1 MMRGMSTDA
10 TVAPR
15 PNAIARLMGLERHE
29 YTAVAWSFL
38 YFFCILSAYY
48 VLRPMR
54 EAMAVASGP
63 ETIPYLFT
71 GTFVAMLAA
80 TPVFGWIASKYPRRV
95 FLPWVYSF
103 FIANI
108 LIFWAAFSY
117 PIANDL
123 NYVWMSRVFFVWL
136 SVFNLYVVAVFW
148 SFMADIYSSDQGR
161 RLFGMITAGGSIGAL
176 LGGIATSVLVGPLGF
191 HNLLLVSAALLLL
204 AVYCIGRLRHWY
216 EVEHRGETGD
226 NITSRKPLGGN
237 PFNGIKAV
245 FSSKY
250 FAAMA
255 ISTAIASLLGT
266 ALYMFAAEL
275 VEEAITDIDDRTRFF
290 SNINNAINALAIV
303 GQLFVVKHI
312 VVRFGVGVSLSLLPI
327 VSVVGFVVLA
337 LEPTLM
343 VVAVLTVI
351 RRALGFGFSKP
362 TSDMLY
368 SVATPE
374 EKYKA
379 KNFIDTTIYRGGDVV
394 ATWTVRGMSALGI
407 AGISLAILP
416 FALIWTFAAFWLGR
430 DYRRRDRLAAAAENR
445 A

>member
-1 MMRGMSTDA
+1 MM
-10 TVAPR
+10 
-15 PNAIARLMGLERHE
+15 I
-29 YTAVAWSFL
+29 
-38 YFFCILSAYY
+38 
-48 VLRPMR
+48 
-54 EAMAVASGP
+54 
-63 ETIPYLFT
+63 
-71 GTFVAMLAA
+71 A
-80 TPVFGWIASKYPRRV
+80 TPVFGWIASKYARRT

-108 LIFWAAFSY
+108 LLFWVAFSY
-117 PIANDL
+117 AIGNALD
-123 NYVWMSRVFFVWL
+123 YVWMSRVFFVWL

-148 SFMADIYSSDQGR
+148 SFMADIYSRDQGR
-161 RLFGMITAGGSIGAL
+161 RLFGMITSGGSIGAL
-176 LGGIATSVLVGPLGF
+176 IGGIATSVLVGPLGF
-191 HNLLLVSAALLLL
+191 QNLLLVSAALLLL

-216 EVEHRGETGD
+216 EVEHQGETGD
-226 NITSRKPLGGN
+226 DITSRKPLGGS

-255 ISTAIASLLGT
+255 ISTVIASLLGT

-275 VEEAITDIDDRTRFF
+275 VEEAITDVDGRTRFF
-290 SNINNAINALAIV
+290 SNMNNAINALAIV
-303 GQLFVVKHI
+303 GQLFIVKH
-312 VVRFGVGVSLSLLPI
+312 VVARFGVGVSLSLLPI
-327 VSVVGFVVLA
+327 LSVVGFAVLA

-368 SVATPE
+368 SVVTPE

-379 KNFIDTTIYRGGDVV
+379 KNFIDTTIYRGGDLI
-394 ATWTVRGMSALGI
+394 ATWTIRGMSALGI
-407 AGISLAILP
+407 AGTSLAILP

-445 A
+445 V